1 MGVIKISIVNGS
13 NRLDSIQ
20 NILLLG
26 PGPSGVAPST
36 YYALSRPTIGH
47 MDPSFIKLM
56 DEIKLGLQT
65 LMNTKNELT
74 VPLSGTGSSGMETA
88 FVNMVEHGDKVL
100 VLQNGAFGKRMVD
113 VASRLGAQVTELSFK
128 WGTPV
133 SIEQVKEQLTKDEYK
148 IVAVVYAETSTGVKN
163 PVEEIGKLV
172 KETGSLYLVDAVT
185 ALGGIPLEI
194 DKWSIDICYS
204 GTQKCLSCPPGIAP
218 ITFSGRAGEMILN
231 RKTKVPNWYLDMS
244 MLMQYWGGENR
255 VYHHTPPIN
264 MLYGLY
270 QALYNIIEEGQEA
283 VFARH
288 KEVHDLLVD
297 ELKKIGW
304 DMLVEEPYRLPELNT
319 VIVPDGVD
327 EALLRKRLLN
337 EYNIEVG
344 NGLGELAG
352 KIIRIGLM
360 GYNAK
365 AYNVERLITAMKEII
380 S

>member
-1 MGVIKISIVNGS
+1 MEVIKIIYNS
-13 NRLDSIQ
+13 NRLDSMP

-26 PGPSGVAPST
+26 PGPSGVAPTT

-88 FVNMVEHGDKVL
+88 FVNMLEKGDKVL

-113 VASRLGAQVTELSFK
+113 VASRLGAQVDELSYE

-133 SIEQVKEQLTKDEYK
+133 KVEEVKAHLEKNDYK
-148 IVAVVYAETSTGVKN
+148 IVAVVYAETSTGVRN
-163 PVEEIGKLV
+163 PVEEIGRLV
-172 KETGSLYLVDAVT
+172 KESGSLFLVDAVT

-204 GTQKCLSCPPGIAP
+204 GTQKCLSCPPGLAP
-218 ITFSGRAGEMILN
+218 ITFSERAADIIRN
-231 RKTKVPNWYLDMS
+231 RKTKVPNWYLDMT
-244 MLMQYWGGENR
+244 MLMKYWGGESR
-255 VYHHTPPIN
+255 VYHHTPPVN
-264 MLYGLY
+264 MLYGIY
-270 QALYNIIEEGQEA
+270 QAIYNILEEGQEA

-288 KEVHDLLVD
+288 NDVHKSLVT
-297 ELKKIGW
+297 ELGKIGW
-304 DMLVEEPYRLPELNT
+304 DMLVDEPYRLPQLNT
-319 VIVPDGVD
+319 VLVPAGID
-327 EALLRKRLLN
+327 EVLFRKRLLN

-344 NGLGELAG
+344 NGLGDLAG

-365 AYNVERLITAMKEII
+365 AYNVERLINAMKEII
-380 S
+380 